1 VLALASSLGVVVR
14 SARHDAPVV
23 DLKLLE
29 SRSFNG
35 AILASIAYYAGFGA
49 FLLSMVEFLTGV
61 WHFSAIDAGLAI
73 APGPLMVL
81 PFARVVAP
89 RLSAKLGAAGRVA
102 VIGCFVNVA
111 AQSLWLTQI
120 QVHAAYATHLLPVQL
135 LGGAGVGLTIPSLI
149 GAGTASIPPA
159 RFGTGSGVLN
169 MARQIGTVLG
179 VAGLIAILAG
189 LNVADPVAAFRH
201 ATELVI
207 GFFAL
212 AGLTSA
218 ALLSRRVTTSTT

>member
-1 VLALASSLGVVVR
+1 MTTPAAAHSISFIVGDR
-14 SARHDAPVV
+14 NRHTD
-23 DLKLLE
+23 
-29 SRSFNG
+29 
-35 AILASIAYYAGFGA
+35 
-49 FLLSMVEFLTGV
+49 LLSMVEFLTGV
-61 WHFSAIDAGLAI
+61 WHFSAIVAGLAI

-89 RLSAKLGAAGRVA
+89 RLSVKLGGAGRVA

-111 AQSLWLTQI
+111 AQALWFTQM
-120 QVHAAYATHLLPVQL
+120 QVHAAYSTHLLPVQI
-135 LGGAGVGLTIPSLI
+135 LGGVGVGLVIPSLI

-179 VAGLIAILAG
+179 VAGLIAILTG
-189 LNVADPVAAFRH
+189 LHASDPIVTFRH
-201 ATELVI
+201 GAELAI

-212 AGLTSA
+212 AGVTSA
-218 ALLSRRVTTSTT
+218 ALLSRRVTTSAS